1 MEQRTKSLAT
11 SRVAPTQWLKRSE
24 FFIITYN
31 KECQRSWW
39 KINLKKIFL
48 LLLIIISTILICNT
62 NINEE
67 NFGDDIKIVSYN
79 IHSGVDKDMFPT
91 LFDIIEFLKNCDADI
106 ICLQEVNESSKVGFQ
121 VSSLKEE
128 LGMNSHFGANVVNLN
143 SNYGLV
149 TYSKYKIIR
158 QNHIYLSS
166 SREQRGLL
174 HTVIDVRGKR
184 VNIIN
189 VHLGTDK
196 KEQKIQLKELQEFID
211 GLGNETYIIAG
222 DFNSENITLNNKSID
237 IAKELDKSN
246 TLTYSL
252 GIERI
257 DYIFTS
263 PNIKPID
270 YRVIIKK
277 MSDHYPIIAK
287 KRI

>member
-1 MEQRTKSLAT
+1 M
-11 SRVAPTQWLKRSE
+11 KR
-24 FFIITYN
+24 
-31 KECQRSWW
+31 
-39 KINLKKIFL
+39 IFL
-48 LLLIIISTILICNT
+48 LLIILFSTIIFNY

-67 NFGDDIKIVSYN
+67 SLHTDIKIVSYN

-91 LFDIIEFLKNCDADI
+91 LFDIIDFLKHCDADI
-106 ICLQEVNESSKVGFQ
+106 ICLQEVNESAKVGFQ

-158 QNHIYLSS
+158 QNHVYLSS

-174 HTVIDVRGKR
+174 HTVIDVRGKK

-196 KEQKIQLKELQEFID
+196 NEQKLQIEELQDFID
-211 GLGNETYIIAG
+211 GLGNENYIIL
-222 DFNSENITLNNKSID
+222 DDNCID
-237 IAKELDKSN
+237 VAKELDKPN
-246 TLTYSL
+246 TLTFSPGL
-252 GIERI
+252 ERI
-257 DYIFTS
+257 DYIFVS
-263 PNIKPID
+263 PNIKPIN

-277 MSDHYPIIAK
+277 LSDHYPIIAK
-287 KRI
+287 LRL